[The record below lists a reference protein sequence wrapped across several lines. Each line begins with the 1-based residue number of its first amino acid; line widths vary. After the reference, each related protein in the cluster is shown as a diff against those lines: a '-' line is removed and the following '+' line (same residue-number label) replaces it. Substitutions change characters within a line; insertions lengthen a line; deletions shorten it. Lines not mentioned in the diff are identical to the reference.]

1 VKKLIYLFLLLP
13 IGVLQ
18 AQVIAN
24 PPDPI
29 IECDVN
35 NPGDQKEIFNLRLRE
50 SQVINGQTNVVVT
63 YHLTSGEALSNIGA
77 FQDPEN
83 YENIVSPQ
91 TIFIRL
97 QNTNNGSD
105 WDVTTMEIIVPIIP
119 VADQLPEDI
128 FIDEGDGDGMAQ
140 FDLTENESLILGSQ
154 DPFEFQFAYFTSMED
169 ANANDN
175 AITNPEDYPN
185 ASNPQLIYVRF
196 APTIDICDV
205 AILDFSI
212 ETDGSLAIDQVFDA
226 SIDLYPNPV
235 INTLNVNLE
244 EVGQYEISLYTVN
257 GQRLQSIDFVGNQQA
272 VDVSQLPTGVYF
284 LQISGDKKETVKK
297 VIKQ

>member
-1 VKKLIYLFLLLP
+1 MKKLIYLFLLLP
-13 IGVLQ
+13 FGVLQ

-50 SQVINGQTNVVVT
+50 SQVINGQTNVAVT

-205 AILDFSI
+205 SILDFSI
-212 ETDGSLAIDQVFDA
+212 ETDGSLAVDQVFDA

-235 INTLNVNLE
+235 INTLNVNLD
-244 EVGQYEISLYTVN
+244 EVGQYEIDLYAIN
-257 GQRLQSIDFVGNQQA
+257 GQRLQSFEFAGNQQA

>member
-1 VKKLIYLFLLLP
+1 MKKLIYLFLLLP
-13 IGVLQ
+13 FGVLQ

-35 NPGDQKEIFNLRLRE
+35 NSGDQKEIFNLRLRE

-128 FIDEGDGDGMAQ
+128 FVDEGDGDGMAQ

-205 AILDFSI
+205 TILDFSI
-212 ETDGSLAIDQVFDA
+212 ETDGSLAIDQVFDS

-244 EVGQYEISLYTVN
+244 EIGQYEIDLYAVN
-257 GQRLQSIDFVGNQQA
+257 GQRLQSFEFVGNERV

-284 LQISGDKKETVKK
+284 LQISGDRKETLKK